1 MKSSDTLNIVS
12 LQPIIQL
19 HNLSV
24 NLSNYEGLFEEH
36 MTSISEADAIC
47 FPEYWNGL
55 RIKSTDHKSIQDSE
69 DFLKNIAQSYS
80 CWIIGGS
87 SVIKAGNNY
96 YNRSIIIDDK
106 GHNVGIYNKKRLFG
120 YEKFQDLTPG
130 EDFFFWD
137 LGLFRSTVCIC
148 NDLWDP
154 LFIQELIQ
162 RKIDVIF
169 VPALTVVP
177 EESYT
182 NYGQFIWYNLA
193 FTRAKEG
200 AMAVIVSDTAK
211 AMLSDPFWSTG
222 ASCIVDPSKRFIN
235 QELTGKNMINKIES
249 GKRGIVSMKIS
260 YQSIRDQK
268 DYREAMGLL
277 DSE

>member
-1 MKSSDTLNIVS
+1 MTSSDTLNIVS
-12 LQPIIQL
+12 LQPIIEL
-19 HNLSV
+19 HNLNA
-24 NLSNYEGLFEEH
+24 NLSNYEGLFEEYL
-36 MTSISEADAIC
+36 TRITQADVIC

-55 RIKSTDHKSIQDSE
+55 RIKSTNRASIQDSE
-69 DFLKNIAQSYS
+69 EFLKNLAQSYS

-87 SVIKAGNNY
+87 SVVKAGNNY
-96 YNRSIIIDDK
+96 YNRSIIIDDN
-106 GHNVGIYNKKRLFG
+106 GHIVGFYDKKRLFG

-130 EDFFFWD
+130 KGFFFWD
-137 LGLFRSTVCIC
+137 LGLFQSTICIC